1 MEWTAGCLLTDNPGP
16 APGSG
21 GSGFSEGAE
30 RCGEAERKR
39 WEFQKPFQLLEQV
52 GKKRV
57 ESFQPR
63 ENQNSKSEMLEMKAK
78 KADRIGV
85 KGATASSSQL

>member
-30 RCGEAERKR
+30 CCGEAERKR
-39 WEFQKPFQLLEQV
+39 WEFQKPFQLFEQV
-52 GKKRV
+52 GKK
-57 ESFQPR
+57 
-63 ENQNSKSEMLEMKAK
+63 
-78 KADRIGV
+78 
-85 KGATASSSQL
+85 KG